1 MERAKERVRDTE
13 VKESKTRSKQVAK
26 LCLMFQALI
35 SAVLQGQ
42 LIYPNC
48 LYLLFRMF
56 YFSIFF
62 PTKILIFHLQA
73 WPLILRMACIYMYTG
88 LKLIWFGGD
97 HICVLVGNIAQTLT
111 DL

>member
-13 VKESKTRSKQVAK
+13 VKKSKTRSKQVAK

-62 PTKILIFHLQA
+62 PNKNPDISLTS
-73 WPLILRMACIYMYTG
+73 MATNIENG
-88 LKLIWFGGD
+88 L
-97 HICVLVGNIAQTLT
+97 HIHVHWT
-111 DL
+111 